1 MSGGAEAWRAVKP
14 RPPSGEGAAGV
25 DTLEATVDTAAGKGK
40 WGRTSDPPGKIRGTP
55 ATLLAPPDFTNDG
68 VGSSPASASWEER
81 AMEAERL
88 YLDNKRR
95 RLDAPTET
103 EAASPERPPAPRNLS
118 FASAGGGQGG
128 GQRRSEPP
136 PPARPTPSQRAGGPA
151 ARTSHSAHT
160 FSTASARLPTTTTTT
175 TPAVTVELDSLALP
189 TALVDYLRAEKKIS
203 RLYPWQAECLAMPGV
218 MAHTRNLVYCAPTSG
233 GKSLVSD
240 LLVVRRLIA
249 GGSDG
254 GAAMALMVLP
264 FVSLCQER
272 STELTGMLK
281 PLGIEVRGFF
291 GGRGGALPPRGG
303 AGGLI
308 VATPEKANDL
318 VTRLVAEDRIHELAC
333 VVVDELHMVQDV
345 SRGSTVELMLTKLMH
360 AAAESSCGGDAS
372 SYEFPSGSPEVG
384 LAGRRAEG
392 KDEEDKPEAVNLPG
406 SPLSGASSDRDPAAA
421 PPPLQVIGMSA
432 TLPNL
437 DALARWLGDAA
448 LFETDFRPVPLRLH
462 VVVGAR
468 AYPVPEREAIEFL
481 DAHDD
486 PLDAGGA
493 RELVL
498 PDRLASRSCTKTS
511 TTSSTVKSD
520 CTELDVAAA
529 LASETVASSRGGGG
543 VIVFC
548 AARFQCEMVARAL
561 SQRLRV
567 RECAD
572 TKTNAP
578 LASLVEDIRRVAG
591 DEPPTKKM
599 DDSSATN
606 NNRSGS
612 GVNKTLA
619 ECVSLGVAWHHA
631 GLHPEARTLVER
643 GFRENSIQVI
653 CCTTTMATGVNLPAS
668 RVVIHGAYQYRV
680 GGRGHAL
687 IGSRDLQ
694 QMVGRAGRA
703 GFATLGEAFVI
714 APKPNDIDWRSI
726 RQATTGGLHGVQQ
739 TRDRL
744 AVARELGRRLVSP
757 GDALSSRIAKE
768 GMRRVML
775 DAVACGLANT
785 PREIRR
791 YVARTLL
798 AALNDFQDVVA
809 ADATAALAWLAKGG
823 FTIWDQHAF
832 RWEASALGRAA
843 AAAHLTPDAAVR
855 VVDDVK
861 LARRRLILES
871 DLHLL
876 FLCVEPEPASSD
888 GPLTRRDA
896 TADKGNDER
905 YVKGAPMKREPE
917 PLTCSLDEV
926 SFLKIY
932 ESLSEHESRVARAV
946 GIKPDYV
953 EGRLRYRRKDV
964 TPEHGSQRRVC
975 LRFLHALALKD
986 LVSEVDRGTIVASF
1000 GLKSSARLT
1009 QLQESAGRYAGQ
1021 VASVCGPMGWGD
1033 MEVLVARLQDRITA
1047 GAREEILCL
1056 THIPQIGA
1064 SRARTLYNHG
1074 ARTPEAIASMTRED
1088 LVKILRSRGPFERAP
1103 TRAAD
1108 AILRG
1113 ARQLCEEQRRATREE
1128 SEAKLRELEKLAPI
1142 VDHPDDDDDHDHMEN
1157 ENENARLKLGADG
1170 APTTGSE
1177 STGDPSLEDTQ
1188 TESTGDPNLDVDA
1201 ARGCVVVR
1209 HPRALAS
1216 LLDRWRRESHYAFV
1230 FQPGKGASEEGHASD
1245 ASPPDGVALCLAS
1258 NPNATFYVPV
1268 VHGCTVRR
1276 QPFENTATAATTTCA
1291 EKERAPRGWPWSVVR
1306 DVLREANGARKVTVD
1321 LKPQLRAMGA
1331 ADRAAANPLPYQTAA
1346 AFSAG
1351 GSFSFGNRPPR
1362 TIGAVGGEV
1371 VDVRVAGWLLRPD
1384 AADLACAVTVGW
1396 AKLGEEL
1403 TKNSSSVKKSL
1414 AETILRFYRA
1424 HGVDAASVRAAA
1436 RWTLDRT
1443 RTSRSHASA
1452 ASAALTAA
1460 ACLAADVAAIVPRL
1474 SGKVSKDENTSN
1486 TSDAKLGAA
1495 LRDAEMR
1502 LVPALAQ
1509 MEATGVAFDPSVLCR
1524 QIRQANRRL
1533 SEIEREA
1540 DALVSAVPGAEPAS
1554 LASSADVARV
1564 LFEHLKL
1571 PPPPCAVVQCGST
1584 GRRRL
1589 RANAEVLAAL
1599 RDQSD
1604 LPGLVLEHR
1613 TLSRCVA
1620 MADEMVELALGGAR
1634 ECHQGKSRGKITRL
1648 RGAIHQTNTETG
1660 RLAMEEPNLQ
1670 TVPKPRTFRMADAY
1684 DGRPE
1689 ISPEGCAKAQSR
1701 EPSPGTEVGS
1711 EETLCVRNAFVAPP
1725 GAVLLSADYRQLE
1738 LRVMAHMSGDEGLVR
1753 AFNHEKMPPHHPD
1766 ADPFRFLASR
1776 WRGVAV
1782 GEVSDADRA
1791 VAKQVS
1797 ADCLSVTRVNSNP
1810 IDFPLSFNHPNTT
1823 KVPSYEGT
1831 TKRKGR
1837 LPRTFVLTSSRPSIP
1852 KT

>member
-1 MSGGAEAWRAVKP
+1 MSVNFHDPNQITDQEVLLSLGVVVVVMIVVDPETFLGHVNAAHSERRMSGGAEAWRAVKP
-14 RPPSGEGAAGV
+14 RPPPGEDAAGV

-40 WGRTSDPPGKIRGTP
+40 RGRTSDPPGKIRGTP

-68 VGSSPASASWEER
+68 VGSSPASASWEEG

-118 FASAGGGQGG
+118 FASGGGGG

-136 PPARPTPSQRAGGPA
+136 PPARPTPSQKGPA

-160 FSTASARLPTTTTTT
+160 SSTASARLPTTM
-175 TPAVTVELDSLALP
+175 PAVTVELDSLALP

-249 GGSDG
+249 GGCDG

-272 STELTGMLK
+272 STELTRMLK

-360 AAAESSCGGDAS
+360 AAAESSYGGDAS
-372 SYEFPSGSPEVG
+372 MHEYSGSPEVG
-384 LAGRRAEG
+384 ARG
-392 KDEEDKPEAVNLPG
+392 KGENEDDRKPEAVNLA
-406 SPLSGASSDRDPAAA
+406 SPLSGASSERDPAAA

-448 LFETDFRPVPLRLH
+448 LFETDFRPVPLRSH
-462 VVVGAR
+462 VVVGDR

-493 RELVL
+493 RDLL
-498 PDRLASRSCTKTS
+498 NPLASRSNG
-511 TTSSTVKSD
+511 TTSSAPAG
-520 CTELDVAAA
+520 CTELDAVEA
-529 LASETVASSRGGGG
+529 LASETVRRGGGG

-567 RECAD
+567 PGAD
-572 TKTNAP
+572 TETNAP
-578 LASLVEDIRRVAG
+578 LASLVEDIRRVTG
-591 DEPPTKKM
+591 DEPM
-599 DDSSATN
+599 V
-606 NNRSGS
+606 NRSDS
-612 GVNKTLA
+612 TVNRADSTNKTLA
-619 ECVSLGVAWHHA
+619 ECASLGVAWHHA

-668 RVVIHGAYQYRV
+668 RVVIHGAYQYRK

-714 APKPNDIDWRSI
+714 APKPNEIDWCSI
-726 RQATTGGLHGVQQ
+726 RVPSNGQP
-739 TRDRL
+739 RDRA
-744 AVARELGRRLVSP
+744 AVARELGRRLVSS

-791 YVARTLL
+791 YVSRTLL

-809 ADATAALAWLAKGG
+809 ADATAALAWLARGG
-823 FTIWDQHAF
+823 FTVWDQHAF
-832 RWEASALGRAA
+832 RWEPTALGRAA

-855 VVDDVK
+855 VVNDVR

-876 FLCVEPEPASSD
+876 FLCVEPEPAAPAV
-888 GPLTRRDA
+888 GRDA
-896 TADKGNDER
+896 ARGSNET
-905 YVKGAPMKREPE
+905 KGANAPREPE
-917 PLTCSLDEV
+917 TCSLDEV
-926 SFLKIY
+926 SFIKIY
-932 ESLSEHESRVARAV
+932 ESLSEHEGRVANAV
-946 GIKPDYV
+946 GIKADYV
-953 EGRLRYRRKDV
+953 EGRLRLGRKDV
-964 TPEHGSQRRVC
+964 TPEHGIQRRVC

-986 LVSEVDRGTIVASF
+986 LVSEVDHGAIVASF
-1000 GLKSSARLT
+1000 GLKTSARLT

-1056 THIPQIGA
+1056 THIPQVGA

-1074 ARTPEAIASMTRED
+1074 ARTPEAIAALSRED

-1103 TRAAD
+1103 GRAAD

-1142 VDHPDDDDDHDHMEN
+1142 ESFDDK
-1157 ENENARLKLGADG
+1157 ENARQPSGADG
-1170 APTTGSE
+1170 EVTLTDGEPTE
-1177 STGDPSLEDTQ
+1177 EVDPS
-1188 TESTGDPNLDVDA
+1188 LDVDA

-1230 FQPGKGASEEGHASD
+1230 FQPGKGAAEEGHASD
-1245 ASPPDGVALCLAS
+1245 ASPPDGVALCFAS
-1258 NPNATFYVPV
+1258 NPRATFFVPV
-1268 VHGCTVRR
+1268 VHGVTVRQ
-1276 QPFENTATAATTTCA
+1276 QPLGNTTTTTCA
-1291 EKERAPRGWPWSVVR
+1291 EKEWTPRGWPWSVVR
-1306 DVLREANGARKVTVD
+1306 DVLRESTGARKATVD

-1331 ADRAAANPLPYQTAA
+1331 ADRAAAKPSLSAA
-1346 AFSAG
+1346 AS
-1351 GSFSFGNRPPR
+1351 SFGNRPKPSCS
-1362 TIGAVGGEV
+1362 IGVVGGEV

-1396 AKLGEEL
+1396 AKIGEEL

-1414 AETILRFYRA
+1414 AETILRFYHA
-1424 HGVDAASVRAAA
+1424 DGVNAASVRAAA
-1436 RWTLDRT
+1436 RWTLGRT

-1452 ASAALTAA
+1452 ASAAMTAA

-1474 SGKVSKDENTSN
+1474 GSAGVKNPNVQ
-1486 TSDAKLGAA
+1486 DAKLGAA

-1533 SEIEREA
+1533 CEIEREA
-1540 DALVSAVPGAEPAS
+1540 DALVSAVSGAEPAS

-1564 LFEHLKL
+1564 LFEDLKL
-1571 PPPPCAVVQCGST
+1571 PPPPCAVVQCGG

-1599 RDQSD
+1599 KDQSD
-1604 LPGLVLEHR
+1604 LPALVLEHR

-1634 ECHQGKSRGKITRL
+1634 RDEGKLTRL

-1684 DGRPE
+1684 DGIPGIIE
-1689 ISPEGCAKAQSR
+1689 EGRAKAQSR

-1711 EETLCVRNAFVAPP
+1711 EETLSVRNAFVAPP

-1738 LRVMAHMSGDEGLVR
+1738 LRVMAHMSGDEGLVQ
-1753 AFNHEKMPPHHPD
+1753 AFNHEGVPPHHPD

-1776 WRGVAV
+1776 WQGVEK
-1782 GEVSDADRA
+1782 GMVSDADRA

-1797 ADCLSVTRVNSNP
+1797 DEQSVTRFPSHP
-1810 IDFPLSFNHPNTT
+1810 ISHFLSFNHPNTN
-1823 KVPSYEGT
+1823 
-1831 TKRKGR
+1831 RKGTDQS
-1837 LPRTFVLTSSRPSIP
+1837 PPPKNGSSRTACCTAPGPLGSRRRWA
-1852 KT
+1852 